1 LPASRFGASLLPPSP
16 DALPIS
22 CEAIMATIRMD
33 KKGRLDLPQ
42 DMRDSHHWRAGMEFT
57 VEDRPE
63 GLLLRPLGDPAKTVK
78 GQALSHGSGGCDRA
92 LATAMRDRYAKLG
105 H

>member
-1 LPASRFGASLLPPSP
+1 
-16 DALPIS
+16 
-22 CEAIMATIRMD
+22 MATHLKLD

-42 DMRDSHHWRAGMEFT
+42 DMRDAHHWAAGTEFT

-63 GLLLRPLGDPAKTVK
+63 GLLLRPLSDPAKTLK
-78 GQALSHGSGGCDRA
+78 RQSAAHAGSGCDRM
-92 LATAMRDRYAKLG
+92 LASAMRDRYAKLG